1 MGQNC
6 ARGLE
11 YQLRSVLETR
21 DLVFS
26 LSHQPRLVNNFV
38 FYAGLLFSALLQMM
52 GKKGQNHGLY
62 CKKFDWLQGHGQYIR
77 VEDLRFK
84 PAEMLQKK

>member
-1 MGQNC
+1 M
-6 ARGLE
+6 
-11 YQLRSVLETR
+11 LETR

-52 GKKGQNHGLY
+52 GQNHGLY
-62 CKKFDWLQGHGQYIR
+62 CKKFDWLQGHS
-77 VEDLRFK
+77 
-84 PAEMLQKK
+84 

>member
-26 LSHQPRLVNNFV
+26 PSHQPRLVNNFV

-52 GKKGQNHGLY
+52 GQNHGLY
-62 CKKFDWLQGHGQYIR
+62 CKKFDWLQGHSQYIR

>member
-38 FYAGLLFSALLQMM
+38 FYVGLLFSALLQMM
-52 GKKGQNHGLY
+52 GQNHGLY
-62 CKKFDWLQGHGQYIR
+62 CKKFDCLQGHSQYIR

>member
-1 MGQNC
+1 M
-6 ARGLE
+6 
-11 YQLRSVLETR
+11 LETR

-52 GKKGQNHGLY
+52 GQNHGLY
-62 CKKFDWLQGHGQYIR
+62 CKKLTGCKGIVSISESR
-77 VEDLRFK
+77 I
-84 PAEMLQKK
+84 